1 VWHGYETP
9 ASVDGTLR
17 RLADYGPGARLIAG
31 GTDLLVE
38 LRRAPRPELTL
49 IDVSRIE
56 RLDRVWLDDK
66 DWIHI
71 GPAVTHNQAAASSL
85 LARRG
90 IPLAQASAQLGTP
103 QVRNRATIA
112 GNLVTASPANDAIAA
127 LWALDARLTLRSL
140 RGPRTLSFPD
150 FYLGVRRTA
159 RADDEMV
166 TDISFPALR
175 PDERGAFVK
184 LGLRCANAISVANAA
199 LVLAFR
205 GDSVTEARIALGS
218 VAPTIMRA
226 AEAEASLLGGPL
238 SEERIQAAAAVA
250 AQAAVPITDVRGSAP
265 FRREAVR
272 ILVRRALETLREDS
286 GAPPAAPPLLWG
298 QTNGHFPFWT
308 PPSAAYGDAREHAIE
323 CTVNGKP
330 FVVQGAN
337 RKRLIDMLRDDV
349 GLTGTKE
356 GCGEGECGACTIWM
370 DGIAV
375 LACLIPAPRAQG
387 TNLVTIEG
395 LAKGETLHPLQQAFI
410 DEGAVQCGYCT
421 PGFIMAGASMLDEM
435 PLLTQGQIRAGL
447 SGNLCRCTGYYTI
460 VKAVERA
467 MTERNAAD
475 LQEERL

>member
-184 LGLRCANAISVANAA
+184 LGLRRANAISVANAA

-286 GAPPAAPPLLWG
+286 DQRPFPVLDAA
-298 QTNGHFPFWT
+298 
-308 PPSAAYGDAREHAIE
+308 E
-323 CTVNGKP
+323 CCV
-330 FVVQGAN
+330 
-337 RKRLIDMLRDDV
+337 RRR
-349 GLTGTKE
+349 
-356 GCGEGECGACTIWM
+356 
-370 DGIAV
+370 
-375 LACLIPAPRAQG
+375 PRAC
-387 TNLVTIEG
+387 
-395 LAKGETLHPLQQAFI
+395 H
-410 DEGAVQCGYCT
+410 
-421 PGFIMAGASMLDEM
+421 
-435 PLLTQGQIRAGL
+435 
-447 SGNLCRCTGYYTI
+447 
-460 VKAVERA
+460 
-467 MTERNAAD
+467 
-475 LQEERL
+475 